1 MRGIIVLGEFIY
13 DWNSTKDVKSWI
25 QKFMHK
31 TNFFPWKRVSSL
43 ENDYVRFEIQVI
55 IDIMFG
61 KISFWSIT
69 LTRYVKNVN
78 DNTQ

>member
-31 TNFFPWKRVSSL
+31 TNLISWKGVSSL
-43 ENDYVRFEIQVI
+43 ENDYVRFEIQVVIYI
-55 IDIMFG
+55 IFG
-61 KISFWSIT
+61 KISFSSF
-69 LTRYVKNVN
+69 YVKNVN